1 MAGLMSKARS
11 PLCSLLREERMPR
24 ILHVALKED
33 PHLKQRLGVLSLVC
47 IIVLVAVAA
56 WAQSQPGTVSRVYL
70 IKVTPGME
78 ADWLEGAKEH
88 VEWHR
93 HSAGDSRRRLRACAT
108 RRLQPRKL
116 VLAGQLCPSRPS

>member
-1 MAGLMSKARS
+1 MT
-11 PLCSLLREERMPR
+11 R
-24 ILHVALKED
+24 ILRAALKED

-93 HSAGDSRRRLRACAT
+93 QQNDPWALRN
-108 RRLQPRKL
+108 P
-116 VLAGQLCPSRPS
+116 